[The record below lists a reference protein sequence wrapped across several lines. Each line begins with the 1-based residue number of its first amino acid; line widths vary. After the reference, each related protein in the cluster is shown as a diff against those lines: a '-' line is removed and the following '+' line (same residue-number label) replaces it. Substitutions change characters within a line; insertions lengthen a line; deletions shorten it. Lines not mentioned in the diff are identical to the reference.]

1 MNSTTSIQTY
11 HTPSSIISE
20 NCLWIVDG
28 YRHICVTY
36 VYSPHTG
43 NINYAASI
51 LKLGPEEFPND
62 QQINGHE
69 QTTTR
74 RFDIRRANANI
85 GTHLIY
91 DDMLKK
97 IRREMCHGQG
107 CVGPRQKLNR
117 CDDDEQSLSS
127 VECMS
132 DGGDSA
138 ISIIEPKIEELVSK
152 MAPFKQVKTVKYSCI
167 VKEPHGDYQFTIR
180 TYYIAFKGDKNTGD
194 AMYGCCLSHEGCYSK
209 GEYIEPQLDDDGHYE
224 TAIMRLEKCPV
235 YIKIHDDYK
244 PQLSIT
250 APHCEDVMYN
260 ILDKINTRV
269 DGFMQI
275 KGARLSGYFC

>member
-1 MNSTTSIQTY
+1 MNSIQTY

-74 RFDIRRANANI
+74 RFNIRRANANI

-117 CDDDEQSLSS
+117 CDDEQSLSS

-138 ISIIEPKIEELVSK
+138 ISIIDPKIEDLVSK
-152 MAPFKQVKTVKYSCI
+152 MASFKQVKTVKYSCI

-194 AMYGCCLSHEGCYSK
+194 AMYGGCLSHEGCYSK
-209 GEYIEPQLDDDGHYE
+209 AEYIEPQLDDDGHYE

-244 PQLSIT
+244 PQLSMT

>member
-1 MNSTTSIQTY
+1 MNSTTSFQTY
-11 HTPSSIISE
+11 HGPSSIISE

-74 RFDIRRANANI
+74 RFNIRRANANI
-85 GTHLIY
+85 GTYLIY

-97 IRREMCHGQG
+97 LRREMCLGQG
-107 CVGPRQKLNR
+107 CVGPRQKLHR
-117 CDDDEQSLSS
+117 SDDEESLSS

-138 ISIIEPKIEELVSK
+138 ISIIDPKIEDLVSK
-152 MAPFKQVKTVKYSCI
+152 MASFKDVKTIKYSCI
-167 VKEPHGDYQFTIR
+167 VKESHGDYPYTIR

-194 AMYGCCLSHEGCYSK
+194 SMYGACLSHEGCYSK
-209 GEYIEPQLDDDGHYE
+209 DEYTDPTLDDDGHYE
-224 TAIMRLEKCPV
+224 TAIMRLEKCPL

-244 PQLSIT
+244 RQLCMSS
-250 APHCEDVMYN
+250 PHCEDVMYN

-269 DGFMQI
+269 GGFMQI
-275 KGARLSGYFC
+275 KGSRLLGYFC